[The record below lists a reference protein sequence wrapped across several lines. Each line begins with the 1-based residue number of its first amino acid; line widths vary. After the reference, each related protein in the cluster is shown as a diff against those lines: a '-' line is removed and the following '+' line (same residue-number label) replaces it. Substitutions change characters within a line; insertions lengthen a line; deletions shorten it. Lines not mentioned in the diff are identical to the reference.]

1 MLKDQE
7 IKNHLNNSLYLCF
20 QASCMKLLSN
30 SIIMVDN
37 SGHELMDK
45 KTENINSV
53 GLSIAVFI
61 IIIAG
66 LIYAES
72 IVNPLL
78 MAFFITIICVQ
89 PIHWLKKKKVPDGL
103 AVFIVILV
111 IIGFYAGFIELIST
125 SFSLF
130 INDAPKYLQGLN
142 EMRDAAREML
152 KSRGIDAVIFGN
164 SNPMDPSKIMHYTTL
179 IVGELREIVRQEL
192 TFIFL
197 TIFLLTEV
205 ESIGVKVKVVDKY
218 SIVSRDYLNTIG
230 KSIRHYLSIK
240 TMTSLVTGLLV
251 GICLAFIGVDYPIL
265 WGFVAFL
272 LNYIPT
278 IGSIIAA
285 VPAVILSILELGFPA
300 SLLTLGTYILVNVGI
315 GNVVEPRMMGRGLG
329 LSTFIVFFGLIF
341 WGFVLGY
348 VGMFLSVPIM
358 MVIKIVLEYNPKT
371 KWIAALLGTK
381 DEAEI
386 VLNDRAK

>member
-1 MLKDQE
+1 
-7 IKNHLNNSLYLCF
+7 
-20 QASCMKLLSN
+20 
-30 SIIMVDN
+30 
-37 SGHELMDK
+37 MDK
-45 KTENINSV
+45 KIEKVNSV

-66 LIYAES
+66 LIYAEP

-78 MAFFITIICVQ
+78 MAFFISIICVQ
-89 PIHWLKKKKVPDGL
+89 PIQWLKKKKVPDGL
-103 AVFIVILV
+103 AVFIVI
-111 IIGFYAGFIELIST
+111 IGIMAFYAGFIELIST
-125 SFSLF
+125 SLSLF
-130 INDAPKYLQGLN
+130 INDAPKYHQRLN
-142 EMRDAAREML
+142 EIRDAAREML
-152 KSRGIDAVIFGN
+152 NNRGIDAAILGD
-164 SNPMDPSKIMHYTTL
+164 SSAIDPSKIMQFTTL
-179 IVGELREIVRQEL
+179 IVGQLREMISQEII
-192 TFIFL
+192 FIFL

-205 ESIGVKVKVVDKY
+205 ESIGVKVKVIDKY
-218 SIVSRDYLNTIG
+218 SIVSQDYLKTIG

-240 TMTSLVTGLLV
+240 TVTSLATGLLV

-278 IGSIIAA
+278 VGSIIAA

-300 SLLTLGTYILVNVGI
+300 SLLTLGVYILVNVGI
-315 GNVVEPRMMGRGLG
+315 GNVIEPKMMGRGLG

-358 MVIKIVLEYNPKT
+358 MVIKIILEYNPKT

-381 DEAEI
+381 DDAEFA
-386 VLNDRAK
+386 LSDGEK

>member
-1 MLKDQE
+1 MD
-7 IKNHLNNSLYLCF
+7 IKIE
-20 QASCMKLLSN
+20 K
-30 SIIMVDN
+30 
-37 SGHELMDK
+37 
-45 KTENINSV
+45 INSV

-66 LIYAES
+66 LIYAEA

-78 MAFFITIICVQ
+78 MALFISIICAQ
-89 PIHWLKKKKVPDGL
+89 PIEWLKKKKVPGGL
-103 AVFIVILV
+103 AVLIVILA
-111 IIGFYAGFIELIST
+111 ILGFYAGFIELIS
-125 SFSLF
+125 SSLSLF
-130 INDAPKYLQGLN
+130 ISDAPKYYQRMN
-142 EMRDAAREML
+142 EIRDAARETL
-152 KSRGIDAVIFGN
+152 NSRGIDAVIFGD
-164 SNPMDPSKIMHYTTL
+164 SSAVDPSKIMQYTTS
-179 IVGELREIVRQEL
+179 IIGQLREMIQQEL

-218 SIVSRDYLNTIG
+218 SIVSREYLNSIG

-240 TMTSLVTGLLV
+240 TVTSLVTGLLV
-251 GICLAFIGVDYPIL
+251 SICLAFIGVDYPIL
-265 WGFVAFL
+265 WGFVAYL

-300 SLLTLGTYILVNVGI
+300 SLLTLGVYVMVNIVI
-315 GNVVEPRMMGRGLG
+315 GNVIEPRMMGKGLG

-358 MVIKIVLEYNPKT
+358 MVIKIVLENNPKT
-371 KWIAALLGTK
+371 KWVAALLATK
-381 DEAEI
+381 HEAELTLDEP
-386 VLNDRAK
+386 VT

>member
-1 MLKDQE
+1 MDAKIE
-7 IKNHLNNSLYLCF
+7 KN
-20 QASCMKLLSN
+20 
-30 SIIMVDN
+30 
-37 SGHELMDK
+37 
-45 KTENINSV
+45 NSV
-53 GLSIAVFI
+53 GLSIAAFI

-66 LIYAES
+66 LIYAEP

-78 MAFFITIICVQ
+78 MAFFISIICVQ
-89 PIHWLKKKKVPDGL
+89 PIQWLKRKKVPDGL
-103 AVFIVILV
+103 AVFIVILA
-111 IIGFYAGFIELIST
+111 ILGFYVGFIELIST
-125 SFSLF
+125 SLSLF
-130 INDAPKYLQGLN
+130 IKDAPKYLQRLS
-142 EMRDAAREML
+142 EIRDAAREIL
-152 KSRGIDAVIFGN
+152 NNRGIDAIILGE
-164 SNPMDPSKIMHYTTL
+164 SSAIDPSKIMQYTTS
-179 IVGELREIVRQEL
+179 IVGQLGEMIKQEI

-218 SIVSRDYLNTIG
+218 SIVSRDYLNSIG
-230 KSIRHYLSIK
+230 KNIRHYLSIK
-240 TMTSLVTGLLV
+240 TITSLATGLV
-251 GICLAFIGVDYPIL
+251 VSICLAFIGVDYPIL

-285 VPAVILSILELGFPA
+285 VPAVFLSVIELGFPA
-300 SLLTLGTYILVNVGI
+300 SFLTIGTYILVNVGI
-315 GNVVEPRMMGRGLG
+315 GNIIEPKMMGKGLG

-381 DEAEI
+381 DDAEI
-386 VLNDRAK
+386 ALNEGLK